1 MNKQGF
7 GQQLNQYEFTMLK
20 KKQHSGFNAAY
31 QLYADH
37 VYSLSLHIVCDE
49 QQALDILQQVFEK
62 LLVKSSSIQQV
73 ETLGGWLKTCTIN
86 ECTEYFRKIRKEQH
100 YRNTVEIDELT
111 TQSLEEQH
119 EKTLDKTAKLI
130 NELPVA
136 QRSIVY
142 LHAVQNLK
150 HREISASIDVKE
162 ETVRQSY
169 KRALDTLKR
178 WIGR

>member
-1 MNKQGF
+1 M
-7 GQQLNQYEFTMLK
+7 
-20 KKQHSGFNAAY
+20 
-31 QLYADH
+31 
-37 VYSLSLHIVCDE
+37 
-49 QQALDILQQVFEK
+49 
-62 LLVKSSSIQQV
+62 